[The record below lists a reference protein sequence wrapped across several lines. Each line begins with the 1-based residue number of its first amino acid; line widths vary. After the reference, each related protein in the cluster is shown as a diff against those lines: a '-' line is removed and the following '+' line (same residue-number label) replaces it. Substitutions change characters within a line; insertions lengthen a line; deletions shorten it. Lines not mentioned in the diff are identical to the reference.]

1 MSNEADKDVVSS
13 DHDVR
18 PSEVTDDRVGLES
31 DTEEPTAAGSEDAED
46 SEDAD
51 GDSA

>member
-18 PSEVTDDRVGLES
+18 PSEVTDDRVGLEP
-31 DTEEPTAAGSEDAED
+31 DTEQPAAGDDEDIEDA
-46 SEDAD
+46 
-51 GDSA
+51 SA